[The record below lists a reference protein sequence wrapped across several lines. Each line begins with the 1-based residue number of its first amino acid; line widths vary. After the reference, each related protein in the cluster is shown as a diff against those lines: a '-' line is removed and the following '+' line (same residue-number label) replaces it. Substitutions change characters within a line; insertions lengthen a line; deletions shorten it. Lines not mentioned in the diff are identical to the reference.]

1 MSPKSSPFSR
11 TPLRFRHGLQEVSYP
26 TNGVLARLILRSL
39 FDQEQYSDIIIQF
52 EGLDD
57 RFDWIRRE
65 VKCHKVILCHA
76 SKFFNAMC
84 GPAKKSNE
92 TERNIIILE
101 DDEQAGRSNEAVL
114 RHIYNFTYAEIREIC
129 SIDSFTTATQ
139 MDVIVAARKYLLPK
153 LEQEALT
160 VLYSDI
166 QELERNCALLKAQMN
181 YSVLFLTWSI
191 TNSTTSSLGA
201 QPETL
206 RSDTWLIYSKTSGFA
221 SHLSRRII
229 KIFWTSSC
237 RLLNEDI
244 GHRNERFGG
253 EGARSM
259 RSGRTSYLL

>member
-101 DDEQAGRSNEAVL
+101 DDEQAGRVNEAVL
-114 RHIYNFTYAEIREIC
+114 RHIYNFTYAEIREIR
-129 SIDSFTTATQ
+129 SKASSTTARQ
-139 MDVIVAARKYLLPK
+139 MDVIVAGRKYLLPK

-160 VLYSDI
+160 ALYSDI
-166 QELERNCALLKAQMN
+166 QELEQNRATPRGSNQLLHAILDLKCYKEHNVEFERMARDLTIEHLAHLFKARW
-181 YSVLFLTWSI
+181 FRK
-191 TNSTTSSLGA
+191 SLEKKDNKDLLDLIIGA
-201 QPETL
+201 V
-206 RSDTWLIYSKTSGFA
+206 
-221 SHLSRRII
+221 
-229 KIFWTSSC
+229 
-237 RLLNEDI
+237 
-244 GHRNERFGG
+244 ERGYPSQ
-253 EGARSM
+253 E
-259 RSGRTSYLL
+259 